1 MHNHVLCICC
11 GKDVKSKILVNIVEG
26 AMNKIK
32 LDIQSF
38 TSVNFSDHN

>member
-32 LDIQSF
+32 LDILQAEFYLSQF
-38 TSVNFSDHN
+38 